1 MKNSQKGFTLFEVL
15 ISIFIAGVAI
25 LGLVKL
31 ELSILRSAQSS
42 FNYSVAIVEA
52 NSLVDKVWMQLC
64 DIENSNT
71 VYDNVY
77 EGWKSS
83 LSGNLSGATSSAS
96 STLNLQDKVIVSWAD
111 GHFNSAD
118 NIENNRVTLLV
129 DYPDFTG
136 KCF

>member
-1 MKNSQKGFTLFEVL
+1 MNNKAQGFTLFEVL

-52 NSLVDKVWMQLC
+52 NSLVDEVWMQLC
-64 DIENSNT
+64 DMENGNALYADVLNT
-71 VYDNVY
+71 
-77 EGWKSS
+77 WKA
-83 LSGNLSGATSSAS
+83 NLSSNFSGAISTAS
-96 STLNLQDKVIVSWAD
+96 GTDQVMVSWAD
-111 GHFNSAD
+111 GRFNSSSDAV
-118 NIENNRVTLLV
+118 NNSVTLLV

-136 KCF
+136 KCL